1 MNNKN
6 SASMDPYQDGDIP
19 MNRWSRLDGQ
29 EYQPSPQI
37 VPDTRI
43 GFDENGHFHAV
54 EHFTLEAIQNAITP
68 FRWAQY
74 LQDAVEQFAST
85 SDYTMGASDRD
96 DFVQD
101 LVSERMES
109 LDSMEERYQLE
120 EALEIWR
127 KRYHYDVR
135 D

>member
-1 MNNKN
+1 MNHEWTEQE
-6 SASMDPYQDGDIP
+6 AGIAFTQAF
-19 MNRWSRLDGQ
+19 LEGQ
-29 EYQPSPQI
+29 EYRPAPQI
-37 VPDTRI
+37 IPDTRV
-43 GFDENGHFHAV
+43 GFDEFGHFHVV
-54 EHFTLEAIQNAITP
+54 EHLTVEGINRALTP
-68 FRWAQY
+68 FRWAQH
-74 LQDAVEQFAST
+74 LQDAVENYAST

-135 D
+135 E